1 LTEKRTGRL
10 TAPVTSVVDHPLSA
24 VSADEIKIAIESVR
38 ATGRLTDKA
47 RFAYVGL
54 NEPDK
59 ESVRTFTGGDVVER
73 ELRLV
78 IVTAPVSNLVE
89 AVVSVPAGK
98 VRSCEELQDVRP
110 CLLFEES
117 MRAIDAVRADPVWR
131 AAIAKRGIDDFEKIQ
146 IDPWPAGSFGLVMEG
161 SRRICRCL
169 SYVREKP
176 EDNGYAKPVEGV
188 IAFVDMARGEVLEV
202 VDHGVIPVPTEYDSY
217 LPEDNAPLRTDL
229 RPISVVQS
237 EGPSFT
243 VDGNHICWQR
253 WSLRA
258 SMDPTEGLVL
268 HSVAL
273 EDQGR
278 RRTVLYRASV
288 TEMVVPYGE
297 PGPMHGW
304 KNAFDVGEWGLG
316 RMANSLVVGCDCLGE
331 VTYLDAVGCT
341 ETGNPFVVNN
351 AICVHEED
359 YGILWKHVDMFS
371 GRTEVRRS
379 RRLVVSSISTVGNYE
394 YGFYWYFYLDGTIQL
409 EVKLTGILSTM
420 AVAPGDPAPKFASMI
435 APQLAA
441 PFHQHLFNVRL
452 DVEVDGP
459 ENCVEEVDVV
469 SSPPGPENPMDN
481 SFETVRT
488 ILASERSAC
497 RRIDPSR
504 SRSWK
509 IVNRKVANR
518 LGTPV
523 AYKLLPGA
531 TPTLLAGD
539 ASSVARR
546 AGFAKHNL
554 WVTRFDPAER
564 RAAGDHPNQHA
575 GGDGLPRFV
584 SQDRALVD
592 EDVVVWYTFGV
603 THIPRPEDWPV
614 MPVEYTGFSLV
625 PFGFFDRNPAL
636 DVAPT
641 ETCRSES

>member
-1 LTEKRTGRL
+1 L
-10 TAPVTSVVDHPLSA
+10 VDHPLAALSPDEVKLA
-24 VSADEIKIAIESVR
+24 VESIR
-38 ATGRLTDKA
+38 ATGRLTDDA

-54 NEPDK
+54 HEPDK
-59 ESVRTFTGGDVVER
+59 QSVRSFKAGESVGR
-73 ELRLV
+73 EIRLV
-78 IVTAPVSNLVE
+78 IVTDPASTLIE
-89 AVVSVPAGK
+89 AVVAVPSGE
-98 VRSCEELQDVRP
+98 VRSWEELEDVRP

-117 MRAIDAVRADPVWR
+117 MRAIDAVRADPAWR
-131 AAIAKRGIDDFEKIQ
+131 AAMQKRGIEEFEKVQ
-146 IDPWPAGSFGLVMEG
+146 IDPWPAGSFGLALEA

-169 SYVREKP
+169 SYMRDSP

-188 IAFVDMARGEVLEV
+188 VAFVDMARGEVLDV
-202 VDHGVIPVPTEYDSY
+202 VDHGVIPLPPEKGSY
-217 LPEDNAPLRTDL
+217 LPEDNAPQRQDL
-229 RPISVVQS
+229 KPLAVVQS
-237 EGPSFT
+237 EGASYT
-243 VDGNHICWQR
+243 VVGNHIRWQG

-258 SMDPTEGLVL
+258 SMDATEGLVL

-273 EDQGR
+273 DDHGR
-278 RRTVLYRASV
+278 LRTVLHRASV

-304 KNAFDVGEWGLG
+304 KNAFDAGEWGLG
-316 RMANSLVVGCDCLGE
+316 RMANSLVLGCDCLGE

-341 ETGNPFVVNN
+341 EKGKPFVLRN
-351 AICVHEED
+351 AICIHEED

-394 YGFYWYFYLDGTIQL
+394 YGFYWYFYLDGTMQL

-420 AVAPGDPAPKFASMI
+420 AVAPGAAPPRFASMI

-452 DVEVDGP
+452 DMEVDGP
-459 ENCVEEVDVV
+459 DNSVYEVDVV
-469 SSPPGPENPMDN
+469 ASPPGPENPMDN
-481 SFETVRT
+481 SFETVT
-488 ILASERSAC
+488 TLLASERSAC
-497 RRIDPSR
+497 RRIDPAR
-504 SRSWK
+504 SRTWR
-509 IVNRKVANR
+509 IVNRNVANR

-523 AYKLLPGA
+523 SYKLLPGA
-531 TPTLLAGD
+531 TPTLLAGA

-546 AGFAKHNL
+546 AAFATNNL
-554 WVTRFDPAER
+554 WVTRFHPAER

-592 EDVVVWYTFGV
+592 EDIVVWYTFGV

-614 MPVEYTGFSLV
+614 MPVEYAGFSLV

-636 DVAPT
+636 DVPAT
-641 ETCRSES
+641 AACESGDHAGG